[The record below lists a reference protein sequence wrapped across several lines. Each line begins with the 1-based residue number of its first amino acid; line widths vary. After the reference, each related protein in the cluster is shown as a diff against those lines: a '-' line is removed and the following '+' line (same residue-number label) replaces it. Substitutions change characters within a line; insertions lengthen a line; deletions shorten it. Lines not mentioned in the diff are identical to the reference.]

1 MSDAQRRP
9 HQAAWSDVDKAGDTA
24 AFAAYLDTV
33 RALDAI
39 NAYKADSV
47 ERMRLQPGHVALDVG
62 CGTGDD
68 CKRIMDRVGPEGSV
82 LGVDFS
88 AAMVEE
94 ATRRWTGQGLPM
106 RFQVGDVHHLDLPD
120 AAFDATRA
128 DRMFQHL
135 ADPRAALAELVR
147 VTRPGGRVVISDPDW
162 GTYIMDATPT
172 AASMRYLEY
181 ARGQARNPWIGR
193 QLYGYCHEAGLTE
206 IEVAAHV
213 IFFLDYGVLEKMGNL
228 DAGFITAVA
237 AGQMS
242 EADVAEVKADL
253 RARQAAGRFLTTVN
267 VMTVAGT
274 TPLKR
279 SPPR

>member
-1 MSDAQRRP
+1 MADAEARP
-9 HQAAWSDVDKAGDTA
+9 NAAAWSDVDKATDTA

-39 NAYKADSV
+39 NAYKANSIAA
-47 ERMRLQPGHVALDVG
+47 MRLRPGQTALDVG

-68 CKRIMDRVGPEGSV
+68 AARVADRVGEGGSV
-82 LGVDFS
+82 LGIDFS

-94 ATRRWTGQGLPM
+94 CTKRWAGGARPL
-106 RFQVGDVHHLDLPD
+106 RFAVGDVHALDLPD
-120 AAFDATRA
+120 ASFDAVRA

-135 ADPRAALAELVR
+135 AEPERALSELVR

-172 AASMRYLEY
+172 PAVRRYLEY

-193 QLYGYCHEAGLTE
+193 QLYGLFHAAGLVE
-206 IEVAAHV
+206 LELAAHV
-213 IFFLDYGVLEKMGNL
+213 IFFLDYAVLEKMGNL
-228 DAGFITAVA
+228 DAGFLAAIA
-237 AGQMS
+237 AGQMTD
-242 EADVAEVKADL
+242 ADAAEVKAEL
-253 RARQAAGRFLTTVN
+253 QARQAAGRFLTTVN

-274 TPLKR
+274 VPLR
-279 SPPR
+279 